1 MSCFALSKTCKHL
14 SSAMACDLWGEDGDK
29 RKMHW
34 RKWSEIDQPK
44 YAGSMGFRD
53 VEMFN
58 IAMLGKQGWRPI
70 TNPNSLSLC

>member
-1 MSCFALSKTCKHL
+1 
-14 SSAMACDLWGEDGDK
+14 
-29 RKMHW
+29 MHW